1 MKFYF
6 PVLLAALI
14 SFTAVAQKKEL
25 KAAQK
30 LVDASLYEK
39 ALVAL
44 NEMQPLIENAE
55 AKYSSHYYYLLGIS
69 KHKTK
74 AFDEAIAAFDKS
86 NSIEKSANLK
96 KYGSL
101 IQGNVS
107 SLTNDLINEAV
118 DLNSREEYVAASKL
132 LYTAYELDPPNNTD
146 YLYYA
151 ASSAV
156 NGGDYDTSLS
166 YYLRLKDLNYEGRK
180 TTYYATEVASGEE
193 SEVPDFATY
202 TIYKKSKEF
211 TNLREELSDSKL
223 PEIVKNIALIYVQKG
238 DNEAAMQAIKD
249 ARSMSPK
256 DVGLILTEADLYN
269 QIGDE
274 ARFASLMEEA
284 IAQDP
289 NNAVLYYNLGVVNV
303 NKGNREASISYYKKA
318 IELDPTYEATYLNLA
333 SVILEGEA
341 DIVEEMNA
349 LGNSAAENRKY
360 DALKQKRESLFLE
373 AVPYLETLVS
383 INPNNADALTTLK
396 NIFGTIGDT
405 ANFKKYRDM
414 LENL

>member
-6 PVLLAALI
+6 PVLLATLI
-14 SFTAVAQKKEL
+14 SYTAVAQKKEL

-30 LVDASLYEK
+30 LVDASLYQK

-44 NEMQPLIENAE
+44 DEMQPLIKNAE

-69 KHKTK
+69 KQKNK
-74 AFDEAIAAFDKS
+74 AFDEAIAAFDKA
-86 NSIEKSANLK
+86 NSIEESANLK
-96 KYGSL
+96 KYSSL

-118 DLNSREEYVAASKL
+118 DLNSSEEYVAASKL
-132 LYTAYELDPPNNTD
+132 LYTAYELDPQNNKD

-180 TTYYATEVASGEE
+180 TTYYATEVSSGEE
-193 SEVPDFATY
+193 SEVPDAATFA
-202 TIYKKSKEF
+202 IYKKSKEF

-238 DNEAAMQAIKD
+238 DNEAAMQAVKD

-269 QIGDE
+269 KIGDE

-289 NNAVLYYNLGVVNV
+289 NNAVLYYNLGVVNG

-318 IELDPTYEATYLNLA
+318 IELDPNYEATYLNLA

-341 DIVEEMNA
+341 EIVEEMNT
-349 LGNSAAENRKY
+349 LGTSASDNRKY
-360 DALKQKRESLFLE
+360 DALKQKREGLFLE

-414 LENL
+414 LDSL

>member
-6 PVLLAALI
+6 SVLLAALI
-14 SFTAVAQKKEL
+14 SYTAVAQKKEL

-30 LVDASLYEK
+30 LVDASLYQK
-39 ALVAL
+39 ALAAL
-44 NEMQPLIENAE
+44 DEMQPLIKNAE

-69 KHKTK
+69 KQKNK
-74 AFDEAIAAFDKS
+74 VFDEAIVAFDKA
-86 NSIEKSANLK
+86 NSIEESANLK
-96 KYGSL
+96 KYSSL

-118 DLNSREEYVAASKL
+118 NLNSSEEYVAASKL
-132 LYTAYELDPPNNTD
+132 LYTTYELDPQNNKD

-180 TTYYATEVASGEE
+180 TTYYATEVSSGEE
-193 SEVPDFATY
+193 SEVPDAATFA
-202 TIYKKSKEF
+202 IYKKSKEF

-238 DNEAAMQAIKD
+238 DNEAAMQAVKD

-269 QIGDE
+269 KIGDE

-289 NNAVLYYNLGVVNV
+289 NNAILYYNLGVVNG

-318 IELDPTYEATYLNLA
+318 IELDPNYEATYLNLA

-341 DIVEEMNA
+341 EIVEEMNT
-349 LGNSAAENRKY
+349 LGTSASDNRKY
-360 DALKQKRESLFLE
+360 DALKQKREGLFLE

-383 INPNNADALTTLK
+383 ISPNNADALTTLK

-414 LENL
+414 LDSL

>member
-6 PVLLAALI
+6 PVLLVALI
-14 SFTAVAQKKEL
+14 SYTAVAQKKEL

-30 LVDASLYEK
+30 LVDASLYQK
-39 ALVAL
+39 TLVAL
-44 NEMQPLIENAE
+44 DEMQPLIKNAE

-69 KHKTK
+69 KQKNK
-74 AFDEAIAAFDKS
+74 AFDEAIAAFDKA
-86 NSIEKSANLK
+86 NSIEESANLK
-96 KYGSL
+96 KYSSL

-118 DLNSREEYVAASKL
+118 DLNSSEEYVAASKL
-132 LYTAYELDPPNNTD
+132 LYTAYELDPQNNKD

-180 TTYYATEVASGEE
+180 TTYYATEVSSGEE
-193 SEVPDFATY
+193 FEVPDVATFA
-202 TIYKKSKEF
+202 IYKKSKEF
-211 TNLREELSDSKL
+211 TNLREEFSDSKL
-223 PEIVKNIALIYVQKG
+223 PEIVKNIALIYVEKG
-238 DNEAAMQAIKD
+238 DNEAAMQAVKD

-269 QIGDE
+269 KIGDE

-289 NNAVLYYNLGVVNV
+289 NNAILYYNLGVVNG

-318 IELDPTYEATYLNLA
+318 IELDPNYEATYLNLA
-333 SVILEGEA
+333 SIILEGEA
-341 DIVEEMNA
+341 EIVEEMNT
-349 LGNSAAENRKY
+349 LGTSASDNRKY
-360 DALKQKRESLFLE
+360 DALKQKREGLFLE

-414 LENL
+414 LDSL

>member
-14 SFTAVAQKKEL
+14 SYTAVAQKKEL

-30 LVDASLYEK
+30 LVDASLYQK

-44 NEMQPLIENAE
+44 DEMQPLIKNAE
-55 AKYSSHYYYLLGIS
+55 AKYSSHYSYLLGIS
-69 KHKTK
+69 KQKNK
-74 AFDEAIAAFDKS
+74 AFDEAIAAFDKA
-86 NSIEKSANLK
+86 NSIEESANLK
-96 KYGSL
+96 KYSSL

-118 DLNSREEYVAASKL
+118 DLNSSEEYVAASKL
-132 LYTAYELDPPNNTD
+132 LYTAYELDPQNNKD

-180 TTYYATEVASGEE
+180 TTYYATEVSSGEE
-193 SEVPDFATY
+193 SEVPDAATFA
-202 TIYKKSKEF
+202 IYKKSKEF

-238 DNEAAMQAIKD
+238 DNEAAMQAVKD

-269 QIGDE
+269 KIGDE

-289 NNAVLYYNLGVVNV
+289 NNAVLYYNLGVVNG

-318 IELDPTYEATYLNLA
+318 IELDPNYEATYLNLA

-341 DIVEEMNA
+341 EIVEEMNT
-349 LGNSAAENRKY
+349 LGTSASDNRKY
-360 DALKQKRESLFLE
+360 DALKQKREGLFLE

-414 LENL
+414 LDSL

>member
-14 SFTAVAQKKEL
+14 SYTAVAQKKEL

-30 LVDASLYEK
+30 LVDASLYQK

-44 NEMQPLIENAE
+44 DEMQPLIKNAE
-55 AKYSSHYYYLLGIS
+55 AKYSSHYYYLLGVS
-69 KHKTK
+69 KQKNK
-74 AFDEAIAAFDKS
+74 AFDEAIAAFDKA
-86 NSIEKSANLK
+86 NSIEESANLK
-96 KYGSL
+96 KYSSL

-118 DLNSREEYVAASKL
+118 DLNSSEEYVAASKL
-132 LYTAYELDPPNNTD
+132 LYTAYELDPQNNKD

-180 TTYYATEVASGEE
+180 TTYYATEVSSGEE
-193 SEVPDFATY
+193 SEVPDAATFA
-202 TIYKKSKEF
+202 IYKKSKEF

-238 DNEAAMQAIKD
+238 DNEAAMQAVKD

-269 QIGDE
+269 KIGDE

-289 NNAVLYYNLGVVNV
+289 NNAVLYYNLGVVNG

-318 IELDPTYEATYLNLA
+318 IELDPNYEATYLNLA

-341 DIVEEMNA
+341 EIVEEMNT
-349 LGNSAAENRKY
+349 LGTSASDNRKY
-360 DALKQKRESLFLE
+360 DALKQKREGLFLE
-373 AVPYLETLVS
+373 AIPYLETLVS

-414 LENL
+414 LDSL

>member
-6 PVLLAALI
+6 PLLLATLI

-69 KHKTK
+69 KQKTK
-74 AFDEAIAAFDKS
+74 AFDEAIAAFDKAT
-86 NSIEKSANLK
+86 SIEKSAKLK

-101 IQGNVS
+101 IQDNVS

-132 LYTAYELDPPNNTD
+132 LYTAYELDPQNNTD

-166 YYLRLKDLNYEGRK
+166 YYLRLKDMNYEGRK
-180 TTYYATEVASGEE
+180 TMYYATEVASGVE

-202 TIYKKSKEF
+202 SIYKKSKDF
-211 TNLREELSDSKL
+211 TNLREELTDSKL

-238 DNEAAMQAIKD
+238 DNEAAMQAVKD
-249 ARSMSPK
+249 ARAMSPK
-256 DVGLILTEADLYN
+256 DIGLILTEADLYN
-269 QIGDE
+269 KIGDE

-289 NNAVLYYNLGVVNV
+289 NNAILYYNLGVVNG
-303 NKGNREASISYYKKA
+303 NKGNRKASISYYKKA

-333 SVILEGEA
+333 SVILDGEA
-341 DIVEEMNA
+341 DIVDEMNA

-383 INPNNADALTTLK
+383 INPKNADALTTLK

-414 LENL
+414 LESL

>member
-25 KAAQK
+25 RAAQK

-44 NEMQPLIENAE
+44 NEMQPLIENTE
-55 AKYSSHYYYLLGIS
+55 AKYSSHYYYLLGVS
-69 KHKTK
+69 KQKTK

-86 NSIEKSANLK
+86 NSIEESANLK

-193 SEVPDFATY
+193 SEVPDAATFA
-202 TIYKKSKEF
+202 IYKKSKEF

-289 NNAVLYYNLGVVNV
+289 NNAVLYYNLGVVNG

-414 LENL
+414 LESL

>member
-30 LVDASLYEK
+30 LVDASLYQK

-44 NEMQPLIENAE
+44 DEMQPLIKNAE

-69 KHKTK
+69 KQKTK

-86 NSIEKSANLK
+86 NSIEESANLK

-107 SLTNDLINEAV
+107 SFTNDLINEAV
-118 DLNSREEYVAASKL
+118 DLNSLEEYIAASKL

-193 SEVPDFATY
+193 SEVPDAATFA
-202 TIYKKSKEF
+202 IYKKSKEF

-289 NNAVLYYNLGVVNV
+289 NNAVLYYNLGVVNG

-333 SVILEGEA
+333 SVILDGEA

-360 DALKQKRESLFLE
+360 DALKQKRKSLFLE
-373 AVPYLETLVS
+373 SVPYLETLVS
-383 INPNNADALTTLK
+383 INPNNADAIITLK

-414 LENL
+414 LESL

>member
-1 MKFYF
+1 MKLYI

-14 SFTAVAQKKEL
+14 SYSAVAQKKEL

-39 ALVAL
+39 ALIAL
-44 NEMQPLIENAE
+44 DEMKPLIENAE

-69 KHKTK
+69 KQKTK
-74 AFDEAIAAFDKS
+74 AFDEAIVAFDKS
-86 NSIEKSANLK
+86 NSIEESANLK
-96 KYGSL
+96 KYSSL
-101 IQGNVS
+101 VQSNVS

-118 DLNSREEYVAASKL
+118 DLNSRDEYVSASKL
-132 LYTAYELDPPNNTD
+132 LFTAYELDPQNNED

-166 YYLRLKDLNYEGRK
+166 YYLQLKDLNYEGRT
-180 TTYYATEVASGEE
+180 TTYYATEVSSGEE
-193 SEVPDFATY
+193 SEVPDAATY
-202 TIYKKSKEF
+202 AIYKKSKEF

-223 PEIVKNIALIYVQKG
+223 PEIVKNIALIYVQNG
-238 DNEAAMQAIKD
+238 DNEAAMQAVKD
-249 ARSMSPK
+249 ARAMSPK

-269 QIGDE
+269 KIGDE
-274 ARFASLMEEA
+274 ARFAMLMEEA

-289 NNAVLYYNLGVVNV
+289 NNAVLYYNLGVVNG

-349 LGNSAAENRKY
+349 LGNSASENRKY
-360 DALKQKRESLFLE
+360 DALKQKREGLFLE
-373 AVPYLETLVS
+373 AVPYLEKLVS
-383 INPNNADALTTLK
+383 LNPKNADALTTLK

-414 LENL
+414 LNDL

>member
-30 LVDASLYEK
+30 LVDASLYQK

-44 NEMQPLIENAE
+44 DEMQPLIKNAE

-69 KHKTK
+69 KQKTK

-86 NSIEKSANLK
+86 NSIEESANLK

-107 SLTNDLINEAV
+107 SFTNDLINEAV
-118 DLNSREEYVAASKL
+118 DLNSREEYIAASKL

-146 YLYYA
+146 YLYFA

-193 SEVPDFATY
+193 SEVPDAATFA
-202 TIYKKSKEF
+202 IYKKSKEF

-289 NNAVLYYNLGVVNV
+289 NNAVLYYNLGVVNG

-360 DALKQKRESLFLE
+360 DALKQKRKSLFLE

-383 INPNNADALTTLK
+383 INPNNADAIITLK

-414 LENL
+414 LESL

>member
-30 LVDASLYEK
+30 LVDASLYQK

-44 NEMQPLIENAE
+44 DEMQPLIKNAE

-69 KHKTK
+69 KQKTK

-86 NSIEKSANLK
+86 NSIEESANLK

-107 SLTNDLINEAV
+107 SFTNDLINEAV
-118 DLNSREEYVAASKL
+118 DLNSREEYIAASKL

-193 SEVPDFATY
+193 SEVPDAATFA
-202 TIYKKSKEF
+202 IYKKSKEF

-289 NNAVLYYNLGVVNV
+289 NNAVLYYNLGVVNG

-360 DALKQKRESLFLE
+360 DALKQKRKSLFLE

-383 INPNNADALTTLK
+383 INPNNADAIITLK
-396 NIFGTIGDT
+396 NIFGTIGET

-414 LENL
+414 LESL

>member
-30 LVDASLYEK
+30 LVDASLYQK

-44 NEMQPLIENAE
+44 DEMQPLIKNAE

-69 KHKTK
+69 KQKTK

-86 NSIEKSANLK
+86 NSIEESANLK

-107 SLTNDLINEAV
+107 SFTNDLINEAV
-118 DLNSREEYVAASKL
+118 DLNSREEYIAASKL

-193 SEVPDFATY
+193 SEVPDAATFA
-202 TIYKKSKEF
+202 IYKKSKEF

-289 NNAVLYYNLGVVNV
+289 NNAVLYYNLGVVNG

-360 DALKQKRESLFLE
+360 DALKQKRKSLFLE

-383 INPNNADALTTLK
+383 INPKNADALTTLK

-414 LENL
+414 LESL

>member
-1 MKFYF
+1 MKLYI

-14 SFTAVAQKKEL
+14 SYSAVAQKKEL

-39 ALVAL
+39 ALIAL
-44 NEMQPLIENAE
+44 DEMKPLIENAE

-69 KHKTK
+69 KQKTK
-74 AFDEAIAAFDKS
+74 AFDEAIVAFDKS
-86 NSIEKSANLK
+86 NSIEESANLK
-96 KYGSL
+96 KYSSL
-101 IQGNVS
+101 VQSNVS

-118 DLNSREEYVAASKL
+118 DLNSRDEYVAASKL
-132 LYTAYELDPPNNTD
+132 LFTAYELDPQNNED

-166 YYLRLKDLNYEGRK
+166 YYLQLKDLNYEGRT
-180 TTYYATEVASGEE
+180 TTYYATEVSSGEE
-193 SEVPDFATY
+193 SEVPDAATY
-202 TIYKKSKEF
+202 AIYKKSKEF
-211 TNLREELSDSKL
+211 TNLREALSDSKL

-238 DNEAAMQAIKD
+238 DNEAAMQAVKD
-249 ARSMSPK
+249 ARAMSPK

-269 QIGDE
+269 KIGDE
-274 ARFASLMEEA
+274 ARFAMLMEEA

-289 NNAVLYYNLGVVNV
+289 NNAVLYYNLGVVNG

-349 LGNSAAENRKY
+349 LGNSASENRKY
-360 DALKQKRESLFLE
+360 DALKQKREGLFLE
-373 AVPYLETLVS
+373 AVPYLEKLVS
-383 INPNNADALTTLK
+383 LNPKNADALTTLK

-414 LENL
+414 LNDL

>member
-30 LVDASLYEK
+30 LVDASLYQK

-44 NEMQPLIENAE
+44 DEMQPLIKNAE

-69 KHKTK
+69 KQKTK

-86 NSIEKSANLK
+86 NSIEESANLK

-107 SLTNDLINEAV
+107 SFTNDLINEAV
-118 DLNSREEYVAASKL
+118 DLNSREEYIAASKL

-193 SEVPDFATY
+193 SEVPDAATFA
-202 TIYKKSKEF
+202 IYKKSKEF

-289 NNAVLYYNLGVVNV
+289 NNAVLYYNLGVVNG

-383 INPNNADALTTLK
+383 INPNNADAIITLK

-414 LENL
+414 LESL

>member
-14 SFTAVAQKKEL
+14 SYTAVAQKKEL

-30 LVDASLYEK
+30 LVDASLYQK

-44 NEMQPLIENAE
+44 DEMQPLIKNAE

-69 KHKTK
+69 KQKNK
-74 AFDEAIAAFDKS
+74 AFDEAIAAFDKA
-86 NSIEKSANLK
+86 NSIEESANLK
-96 KYGSL
+96 KYSSL

-118 DLNSREEYVAASKL
+118 DLNSSEEYVAASKL
-132 LYTAYELDPPNNTD
+132 LYTAYELDPQNNKD

-180 TTYYATEVASGEE
+180 TTYYATEVSSGEE
-193 SEVPDFATY
+193 SEVPDAATFA
-202 TIYKKSKEF
+202 IYKKSKEF

-238 DNEAAMQAIKD
+238 DNEAAMQAVKD

-256 DVGLILTEADLYN
+256 DIGLILTEADLYN
-269 QIGDE
+269 KIGDE

-289 NNAVLYYNLGVVNV
+289 NNAVLYYNLGVVNG

-318 IELDPTYEATYLNLA
+318 IELDPNYEATYLNLA

-341 DIVEEMNA
+341 EIVEEMNT
-349 LGNSAAENRKY
+349 LGTSASDNRKY
-360 DALKQKRESLFLE
+360 DALKQKREGLFLE

-414 LENL
+414 LDSL

>member
-69 KHKTK
+69 KQKTK

-289 NNAVLYYNLGVVNV
+289 NNAVLYYNLGVVNG

>member
-30 LVDASLYEK
+30 LVDASLYQK

-44 NEMQPLIENAE
+44 DEMQPLIKNAE

-69 KHKTK
+69 KQKTK

-86 NSIEKSANLK
+86 NSIEESANLK

-107 SLTNDLINEAV
+107 SFTNDLINEAV
-118 DLNSREEYVAASKL
+118 DLNSREEYIAASKL

-193 SEVPDFATY
+193 SEVPDAATFA
-202 TIYKKSKEF
+202 IYKKSKEF

-289 NNAVLYYNLGVVNV
+289 NNAVLYYNLGVVNG

-333 SVILEGEA
+333 SVILDGEA

-360 DALKQKRESLFLE
+360 DALKQKRKSLFIE

-383 INPNNADALTTLK
+383 INPNNADAIITLK

-414 LENL
+414 LESL

>member
-14 SFTAVAQKKEL
+14 SYTAVAQKKEL

-30 LVDASLYEK
+30 LVDASLYQK

-44 NEMQPLIENAE
+44 DEMQPLIKNAE
-55 AKYSSHYYYLLGIS
+55 AKYSSHYYYLLGVS
-69 KHKTK
+69 KQKNK
-74 AFDEAIAAFDKS
+74 AFDEAIAAFDKA
-86 NSIEKSANLK
+86 NSIEESANLK
-96 KYGSL
+96 KYSSL

-118 DLNSREEYVAASKL
+118 DLNSSEEYVAASKL
-132 LYTAYELDPPNNTD
+132 LYTAYELDPQNNKD

-180 TTYYATEVASGEE
+180 TTYYATEVSSGEE
-193 SEVPDFATY
+193 SEVPDAATFA
-202 TIYKKSKEF
+202 IYKKSKEF

-238 DNEAAMQAIKD
+238 DNEAAMQAVKD

-256 DVGLILTEADLYN
+256 DIGLILTEADLYN
-269 QIGDE
+269 KIGDE

-289 NNAVLYYNLGVVNV
+289 NNAVLYYNLGVVNG

-318 IELDPTYEATYLNLA
+318 IELDPNYEATYLNLA

-341 DIVEEMNA
+341 EIVEEMNT
-349 LGNSAAENRKY
+349 LGTSASDNRKY
-360 DALKQKRESLFLE
+360 DALKQKREGLFLE

-414 LENL
+414 LDSL